1 MLTFS
6 PQLLVQTLIV
16 TFALMTGSQAFAAS
30 DCKGQKNTACIQKN
44 SCYWVAGYKRS
55 DGANVK
61 SHCRSKP
68 KSSLKSSAG
77 KTTKQLSTVKK
88 PSAGSVK
95 KTQDSTSMV
104 PKKSLDKTSSKKQKD
119 VVKKKAKKSDKK
131 VTKELSKKAKKS
143 SDKKDTKKQTKKL
156 SSTQ

>member
-6 PQLLVQTLIV
+6 PQLLIQTLVV
-16 TFALMTGSQAFAAS
+16 TFTLLTGSQAFAAS
-30 DCKGQKNTACIQKN
+30 ACKGQTNTACNQTN

-68 KSSLKSSAG
+68 KSSLKSSAE
-77 KTTKQLSTVKK
+77 KATKKS
-88 PSAGSVK
+88 SSVK
-95 KTQDSTSMV
+95 NASADSANKTQ
-104 PKKSLDKTSSKKQKD
+104 
-119 VVKKKAKKSDKK
+119 KSDMK
-131 VTKELSKKAKKS
+131 VVKELSKKDQNISGKT
-143 SDKKDTKKQTKKL
+143 DTKKQ